1 MSIVNGANSKTI
13 SGSQLLVS
21 GNGVVYGFIVNS
33 HSAGTL
39 KLWDNTAASGRVLMN
54 TFTFP
59 TGSSVQ
65 RFPQPLNF
73 HTGLY
78 AEMTADESIT
88 IVFNE
93 A

>member
-1 MSIVNGANSKTI
+1 MSTSQGSHSETI
-13 SGSQLLVS
+13 SGSQLLVT
-21 GNGVVYGFIVNS
+21 GKGVVYGFIVNS
-33 HSAGTL
+33 HSSGTL
-39 KLWDNTAASGRVLMN
+39 KLWDSTTASGDVLMN

-65 RFPQPLNF
+65 KFPAPLNF

-78 AEMTADESIT
+78 VEMTADENVT
-88 IVFNE
+88 IVFNQ